1 MFGKEGWLGYLYET
15 QGLLGT
21 YFLGPSDDL
30 PGSILG
36 PFQDLRATV
45 GHLLV
50 APAWPVQAFPGTF
63 RGPFRNG
70 QKNQKWPGN
79 GSNSI
84 RLGRYRF
91 HTNPTGMRDLFPGSK
106 GLGGAI

>member
-1 MFGKEGWLGYLYET
+1 MATPVGMGDKALTILGHVLHRA
-15 QGLLGT
+15 QGLLGP

-36 PFQDLRATV
+36 PFQDLRATF

-50 APAWPVQAFPGTF
+50 TPAWPIQAFPGTF

-70 QKNQKWPGN
+70 QKTKN
-79 GSNSI
+79 GPEMGQIPSVWDDI
-84 RLGRYRF
+84 GC
-91 HTNPTGMRDLFPGSK
+91 K
-106 GLGGAI
+106 